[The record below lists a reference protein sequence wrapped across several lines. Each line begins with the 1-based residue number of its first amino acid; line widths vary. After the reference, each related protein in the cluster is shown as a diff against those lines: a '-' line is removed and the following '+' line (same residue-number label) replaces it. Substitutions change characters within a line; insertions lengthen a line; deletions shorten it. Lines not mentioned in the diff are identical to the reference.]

1 MSQFRDTRNLY
12 LDYLSGFE
20 FPLTYESWL
29 NADDEL
35 KAVLLFVNFFD
46 QIELAWYK
54 TRFSFV
60 LEEDA
65 VSQVN
70 VYLMKNVPFIEK
82 EEKRFRPSYIYTVAA
97 NCLRSLTYI
106 ERDINREKLE
116 TPNEVSVGDDI
127 VDLYDLSPSHDDTYE
142 VQQAKEAIWD
152 IISKMGPKAE
162 KVVNYL
168 LNPDDSLAAA
178 RKKSGKDRLES
189 VEVTND
195 EFAAILDQLRSNETL
210 NKLFEIAL
218 EI

>member
-127 VDLYDLSPSHDDTYE
+127 VDLYDLAPSHDDTYE

-178 RKKSGKDRLES
+178 RKKSGKDRLEC
-189 VEVTND
+189 VEVTKD

-210 NKLFEIAL
+210 SKLFEIAL

>member
-1 MSQFRDTRNLY
+1 MSQFRTTRNLY
-12 LDYLSGFE
+12 LESLSEFE
-20 FPLTYESWL
+20 FPLTYEAWL
-29 NADDEL
+29 NADDEY

-82 EEKRFRPSYIYTVAA
+82 DEKRFRPSYIYTVAA

-116 TPNEVSVGDDI
+116 TSHEVSVGDDT
-127 VDLYDLSPSHDDTYE
+127 VDLFDLAPSEDDSYE
-142 VQQAKEAIWD
+142 VQQAKEAVWN
-152 IISKMGPKAE
+152 IIANMGPKAE
-162 KVVNYL
+162 KVVNNL
-168 LNPDDSLAAA
+168 LNPDDSLKAA
-178 RKKSGKDRLES
+178 RKKTGMDRLENVS
-189 VEVTND
+189 VSQA
-195 EFAAILDQLRSNETL
+195 EFEEILNQLRSNTAL
-210 NKLFEIAL
+210 ANMLKLACDI
-218 EI
+218 